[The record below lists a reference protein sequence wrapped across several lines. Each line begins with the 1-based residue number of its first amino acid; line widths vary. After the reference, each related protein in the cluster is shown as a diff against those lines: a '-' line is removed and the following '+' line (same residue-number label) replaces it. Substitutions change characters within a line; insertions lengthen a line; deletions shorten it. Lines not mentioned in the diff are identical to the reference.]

1 MVDYDS
7 RIEQKPNDQDG
18 GELQERRAEGS
29 GPSGDIN
36 ERHADGH
43 AAAADYIQFIQREG
57 CDQGNNSEAGNQH
70 RRVKELDE
78 MQSKIDGID
87 EVETKVDDLVL
98 LSIEE
103 VVLKAG
109 RGPRAE
115 EAEH

>member
-1 MVDYDS
+1 
-7 RIEQKPNDQDG
+7 
-18 GELQERRAEGS
+18 
-29 GPSGDIN
+29 
-36 ERHADGH
+36 
-43 AAAADYIQFIQREG
+43 
-57 CDQGNNSEAGNQH
+57 
-70 RRVKELDE
+70 